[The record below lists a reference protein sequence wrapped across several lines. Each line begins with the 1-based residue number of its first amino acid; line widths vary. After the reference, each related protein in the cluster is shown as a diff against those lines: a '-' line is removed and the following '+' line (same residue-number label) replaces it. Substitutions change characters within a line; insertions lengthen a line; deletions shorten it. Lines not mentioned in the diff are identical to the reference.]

1 MTPLASYPG
10 DLTDEQWALVS
21 PLLSREGQRGRPQTY
36 DLRRVFNGCVYI
48 LNAGCSWRH
57 LPKDAYPPWPCVYKH
72 YRHWL
77 ELNLFETLTLT
88 LNRAVRVA
96 AERKETPSTGI
107 VDAHSL
113 KSQHGGEAIGFDGNK
128 KIRGRKNQLLT
139 DTLGLIWGVHT
150 HAANLSDTREVIPL
164 LNRSLQ
170 TLETI
175 QRLYLDKGYRGT
187 GVDHVEELD
196 LTAIVPENGLGTQ
209 AKGFKP
215 VAVRWRVERSIA
227 WITRFRRLANSYERT
242 IKSCVA
248 FTWLAGCLIALGK
261 LTGGRQWQKKKIGQT
276 EVGN

>member
-1 MTPLASYPG
+1 MSELASYPG
-10 DLTDEQWALVS
+10 DLTDEQWDLVF
-21 PLLSREGQRGRPQTY
+21 PILSRVGQRGRPQKY
-36 DLRRVFNGCVYI
+36 DLRQVFNGCAYI
-48 LNAGCSWRH
+48 ASGGCSWRR

-72 YRHWL
+72 YQRWSA
-77 ELNLFETLTLT
+77 LNLFETLALT

-96 AERKETPSTGI
+96 AGREETPSTGI

-128 KIRGRKNQLLT
+128 KVHGRKNQILT

-150 HAANLSDTREVIPL
+150 HAANLSDTKEVIPL

-170 TLETI
+170 TLETMT
-175 QRLYLDKGYRGT
+175 RLYLDKGYRGA
-187 GVDHVEELD
+187 GVEHIEELD

-209 AKGFKP
+209 EKGFKP

-242 IKSCVA
+242 IRSCVA

-261 LTGGRQWQKKKIGQT
+261 LAGGHQWQKKKTAQNND
-276 EVGN
+276 GN